1 MKLGKETEI
10 APGNGLRHNIGVNC
24 EKIMIMRNNLA
35 KEKITAQDSTNQ
47 GSKFVVSLRS
57 AEENARW
64 EQENTHICSITGETY
79 VGYGNNA
86 YPFPGRCSDD
96 ANHKYVIPA
105 RLMGVSPEYIS
116 KWGVSVVAQAVA
128 AKAQELGWKF

>member
-1 MKLGKETEI
+1 MNTLFDKD
-10 APGNGLRHNIGVNC
+10 
-24 EKIMIMRNNLA
+24 M
-35 KEKITAQDSTNQ
+35 ITAQESSTNQ
-47 GSKFVVSLRS
+47 GSKSVVSLRS
-57 AEENARW
+57 AEENTRW
-64 EQENTHICSITGETY
+64 EQENTHICSITGEKY

-105 RLMGVSPEYIS
+105 RLMGVSPEVIS

-128 AKAQELGWKF
+128 TKAQELGWKF

>member
-1 MKLGKETEI
+1 MKIMQFIIFAVMKTTINKET
-10 APGNGLRHNIGVNC
+10 
-24 EKIMIMRNNLA
+24 
-35 KEKITAQDSTNQ
+35 ITAQNSTTNQ
-47 GSKFVVSLRS
+47 GSEFVVSLCS

-64 EQENTHICSITGETY
+64 EQEHTHVCSITGETY

>member
-1 MKLGKETEI
+1 MKSSFITIFAAVMMNNQHNDQICGGVAAPSKES
-10 APGNGLRHNIGVNC
+10 GRVC
-24 EKIMIMRNNLA
+24 E
-35 KEKITAQDSTNQ
+35 
-47 GSKFVVSLRS
+47 FVVSLRS

-64 EQENTHICSITGETY
+64 EQENTHICSITGEKY
-79 VGYGNNA
+79 VGYGHNA